1 MDGIT
6 DSMDMGLRTQFYPH
20 ARPGIYSVPQF
31 SQLQSGII
39 NGNYPLRVVGMNPL
53 CVPSVMYFF
62 FHLFL
67 DLLCLTL
74 LRFYFILEHTVNDAV
89 LISDVQQSDSVT
101 HVSILFPILFP
112 FRLLH
117 NVEQSSTCYTVD
129 PC

>member
-62 FHLFL
+62 FSTFFWIFCV
-67 DLLCLTL
+67 LLSCV
-74 LRFYFILEHTVNDAV
+74 FILYW
-89 LISDVQQSDSVT
+89 
-101 HVSILFPILFP
+101 SILLTT
-112 FRLLH
+112 L
-117 NVEQSSTCYTVD
+117 C
-129 PC
+129 